1 MTASSSQNAARFYD
15 GFAGDYELVYGGEWE
30 RAVDQQAGAL
40 DRLIRTNVPH
50 AGSVLDCACGIG
62 TQAIGLAGLG
72 YRVVGTDLSHGAIDR
87 ARHEAR
93 HLGIE
98 ASFDVADFRDLSGI
112 DGEFDVVIACDNAL
126 PHLLEPADVPTVLQ
140 QMRNKLTAEG
150 LLVVTMRDFDRAL
163 RERPSIAPPLISAGP
178 PRRILVRLHDWDVDR
193 PCYTVRLIVLTE
205 RHDGWDVT
213 EHTTRFRAITR
224 AELTRA
230 ATNAGLSDVRWLGES
245 PFIGNQQVMTARRS

>member
-1 MTASSSQNAARFYD
+1 MAASGSRNAARFYD
-15 GFAGDYELVYGGEWE
+15 GLAGDYELVYGGEWE
-30 RAVDQQAGAL
+30 RAVDEQAGAL
-40 DRLIRTNVPH
+40 DRLIRTYVPR
-50 AGSVLDCACGIG
+50 AESVLDCACGIG

-93 HLGIE
+93 RLGIE
-98 ASFDVADFRDLSGI
+98 ARFDVADFRDLSGI

-126 PHLLEPADVPTVLQ
+126 PHLLEPSDVLTVMQ
-140 QMRNKLTAEG
+140 QMRSRLTPGG
-150 LLVVTMRDFDRAL
+150 LLVITMRDFDRAL
-163 RERPSIAPPLISAGP
+163 RERPSVAAPLIVAGP
-178 PRRILVRLHDWDVDR
+178 PRQMLLRVHDWDEDR

-205 RHDGWDVT
+205 RHDGWQAT

-230 ATNAGLSDVRWLGES
+230 ATRARFRDVRWPSES
-245 PFIGNQQVMTARRS
+245 PVIDNQQVMTARR